1 MTTQW
6 WRLGIATVLLMC
18 AAGPAV
24 QASLVV
30 NESFN
35 YSTGNLDGLNGGSGW
50 NGGWIAG
57 SNTTPTY
64 AVVAQDI
71 VPPVGYG
78 TPIGNQA
85 YIDANATNDDA
96 GGATPDIRRLLNSP
110 IDLDATQTLYFSM
123 LVRREDATNGGG
135 TEHNFYLRLNDAAG
149 VFRAGVGHESDEAF
163 RMAFNDATTKDISS
177 TVTMDIGVD
186 YLLVA
191 KLVTNPGGGTDTFSA
206 SLFKSTDSVVEPTI
220 WDLSLS
226 GDYTGEMVQFQIGTQ
241 RRAGRSYVD
250 EIRIGTEFDDVSAI
264 PEPAALSLL
273 AAAGLLLRPRRSKS

>member
-6 WRLGIATVLLMC
+6 WRLGIATVLLLL

-35 YSTGNLDGLNGGSGW
+35 YSTGNLDGQNGGSGW

-64 AVVAQDI
+64 EVVTQDI

-85 YIDANATNDDA
+85 YIEPNATNDDA

-123 LVRREDATNGGG
+123 LIRREDATDGGG
-135 TEHNFYLRLNDAAG
+135 TEHNFYLRLNDASG
-149 VFRAGVGHESDEAF
+149 TFRAGVGHESNEAF

-206 SLFKSTDSVVEPTI
+206 SLFSGSDSLAEPAT

-226 GDYTGEMVQFQIGTQ
+226 GDYTGVMAQFQIGTQ

-250 EIRIGTEFDDVSAI
+250 EIRIGTEYGDVI
-264 PEPAALSLL
+264 PEPATLGLL
-273 AAAGLLLRPRRSKS
+273 AAAGLLLRPRRSKI